1 VFINMEIQRLHDLQ
15 YWSNVQMCGG
25 LVRNW
30 LKIKPDNE
38 ETKAMMKALNEM
50 SFYVARLKDDSDK
63 KDKLLIEYKTERNKW
78 CAKAIEY
85 QKKFEHASEE
95 ILGF

>member
-1 VFINMEIQRLHDLQ
+1 MEQIQRLHDLQ
-15 YWSNVQMCGG
+15 YWSNVQLCGG

-30 LKIKPDNE
+30 IKIKPENE

-63 KDKLLIEYKTERNKW
+63 KDKLLIEYKMERNKW
-78 CAKAIEY
+78 FSKAMEF
-85 QKKFEHASEE
+85 QKKFEHASKE

>member
-1 VFINMEIQRLHDLQ
+1 
-15 YWSNVQMCGG
+15 
-25 LVRNW
+25 
-30 LKIKPDNE
+30 
-38 ETKAMMKALNEM
+38 M